1 MGRYVRRRLIQMVP
15 HLFGISLL
23 IFLII
28 QASPG
33 GPEAI
38 FLENRLF
45 IDPQVIEAFRQR
57 LGLDQPV
64 PVQYVRW
71 LGAVLSGDFGISFST
86 GRPVGDM
93 IVERLPATLEL
104 MSVSFVFAALVAIPL
119 GVYSAVRQYSLFD
132 FSATTASFLGIAMPV
147 FWFALILQLLFS
159 VQLGWL
165 PTSGRDTIGDGS
177 LFDQLKHLVLP
188 AFVLSIRHIAGWSRY
203 MRSSLLDVIRADFI
217 RTARSKGLRER
228 VVLTRHAVKNALIP
242 VVSIMALD
250 LAGLFSGAV
259 IAETIFAWPGIGRLF
274 VQAMFSRDYPLLMGI
289 LMMSSFRVAGQ
300 ARSSHRSVSSGS
312 SSAVTSW
319 LSRRGR
325 CCSSSH
331 SWSRLR
337 RGSLRIP

>member
-1 MGRYVRRRLIQMVP
+1 MGRYVQRRLIQMVP
-15 HLFGISLL
+15 LLLGISLL
-23 IFLII
+23 IFVLI
-28 QASPG
+28 QAAPG

-71 LGAVLSGDFGISFST
+71 LTAVLTGDFGVSFTT
-86 GRPVGDM
+86 GRPVSQM
-93 IVERLPATLEL
+93 ILERLPATLEL
-104 MSVSFVFAALVAIPL
+104 MTVSFVFAALIALPL

-132 FSATTASFLGIAMPV
+132 FAATTTSFLGIAMPV

-165 PTSGRDTIGDGS
+165 PTSGRDTIGDGAF
-177 LFDQLKHLVLP
+177 LDQVRHLVLP

-217 RTARSKGLRER
+217 RTARAKGLRER
-228 VVLTRHAVKNALIP
+228 VVLVRHAVKNALIP

-259 IAETIFAWPGIGRLF
+259 ITETIFAWPGIGRLF

-289 LMMSSFRVAGQ
+289 LMISSFLVVFFNLVADIAYG
-300 ARSSHRSVSSGS
+300 
-312 SSAVTSW
+312 W
-319 LSRRGR
+319 LDP
-325 CCSSSH
+325 
-331 SWSRLR
+331 
-337 RGSLRIP
+337 RISYG

>member
-1 MGRYVRRRLIQMVP
+1 MSRYIRRRLIQMVP
-15 HLFGISLL
+15 LLFGISVL
-23 IFLII
+23 IFALI
-28 QASPG
+28 QAAPG

-64 PVQYVRW
+64 PIQYVRW
-71 LGAVLSGDFGISFST
+71 LTAVLSGDFGISFTT
-86 GRPVGDM
+86 GRPVGQM
-93 IVERLPATLEL
+93 ILERLPATLEL
-104 MSVSFVFAALVAIPL
+104 MSVSFVFAAVIALPL
-119 GVYSAVRQYSLFD
+119 GVYSAVKQYSLFD
-132 FSATTASFLGIAMPV
+132 FAATTTSFLGIAMPV
-147 FWFALILQLLFS
+147 FWFALILQLFFS

-177 LFDQLKHLVLP
+177 LLDQIRHLVLP

-203 MRSSLLDVIRADFI
+203 MRSSLLDVVRADFI
-217 RTARSKGLRER
+217 RTARAKGLREQI
-228 VVLTRHAVKNALIP
+228 VLVRHAVKNALIP

-289 LMMSSFRVAGQ
+289 LMMSSFLVVFFNLIADVVYG
-300 ARSSHRSVSSGS
+300 
-312 SSAVTSW
+312 W
-319 LSRRGR
+319 LDP
-325 CCSSSH
+325 
-331 SWSRLR
+331 
-337 RGSLRIP
+337 RISYT

>member
-1 MGRYVRRRLIQMVP
+1 MSRYVRRRLIQMVP
-15 HLFGISLL
+15 LLFGISVL
-23 IFLII
+23 IFALI
-28 QASPG
+28 QAAPG

-71 LGAVLSGDFGISFST
+71 LTAVLSGDFGISFTT
-86 GRPVGDM
+86 GRPVGQM
-93 IVERLPATLEL
+93 ILERLPATLEL
-104 MSVSFVFAALVAIPL
+104 MSVSFVFAAVIALPL
-119 GVYSAVRQYSLFD
+119 GVYSAVKQYSLFD
-132 FSATTASFLGIAMPV
+132 FAATTTSFLGIAMPV

-177 LFDQLKHLVLP
+177 LLDQVRHLVLP

-203 MRSSLLDVIRADFI
+203 MRSSLLDVVRADFI
-217 RTARSKGLRER
+217 RTARAKGLREQI
-228 VVLTRHAVKNALIP
+228 VLVRHAVKNALIP

-289 LMMSSFRVAGQ
+289 LMMSSFLVVFFNLIA
-300 ARSSHRSVSSGS
+300 
-312 SSAVTSW
+312 AVVYGW
-319 LSRRGR
+319 LDP
-325 CCSSSH
+325 
-331 SWSRLR
+331 
-337 RGSLRIP
+337 RISYT